1 MQYLE
6 NKCLM
11 LPDGCPFSPQL
22 KHVWSFCTFQYSLS
36 KVIVPWRLCCL
47 CHLYHPFE
55 QMTILQMKLSLA
67 QQLSCCTCRGGAVSA
82 DGSWGISCCQWW
94 NHSLDPPWDYHVG
107 LHSDVGRHLRC
118 NTPQSPNGLLA
129 FVWLT
134 MLQKSV
140 CGSPPPSPMLSHV
153 L

>member
-1 MQYLE
+1 MLDVARWVSLLTTIKACLILLHLPIFLIKSYSTLAPLLPLPPLPPFWANDDPSDEVVFGRTTVLLYLSRR
-6 NKCLM
+6 CSV
-11 LPDGCPFSPQL
+11 CWW
-22 KHVWSFCTFQYSLS
+22 V
-36 KVIVPWRLCCL
+36 
-47 CHLYHPFE
+47 
-55 QMTILQMKLSLA
+55 
-67 QQLSCCTCRGGAVSA
+67 
-82 DGSWGISCCQWW
+82 WGISCCQWW

-118 NTPQSPNGLLA
+118 NAPQSPHGLLA

-140 CGSPPPSPMLSHV
+140 CGSHPPSPMLSHV